1 MTHEFMQ
8 RKLFIG
14 IDLDTQIK
22 RRVSRAI
29 APWKDLPVKWHKE
42 DSYHIDLIT
51 VGWVEQTDFITV
63 DNLLTEISAK
73 MPSFAIKFSQI
84 IARSKDVTQTDP
96 RSAQLVQLVGEE
108 SEELRTLYQ
117 EIGAGLRIRD
127 VAKKTFRP
135 IVTVGRMRAQK
146 WQELATY
153 PELAIPLPAEMDV
166 TTLTLF
172 ESIQVDDTWQFE
184 VVAIY
189 DLQ

>member
-1 MTHEFMQ
+1 MQ